1 MQKGQHMMKHGV
13 ICCNVG
19 QIAIA
24 AMSQSC
30 KKNKMTVIEM
40 LSKSTNSEHAY

>member
-1 MQKGQHMMKHGV
+1 MQHGV

-30 KKNKMTVIEM
+30 KEIEM
-40 LSKSTNSEHAY
+40 TMIEMHSKSINSEHAY